1 MTKKEMTTQDIVKNS
16 DEIKNMDISWEKMYA
31 ILHEAVKS
39 NKYRILRSGNTLF
52 VIKILS
58 STEAQLNVFNAEKSF
73 KDYIRNIKEF
83 GKAMEKAGYKKLS
96 ARGANIQM
104 VNILSFPNLL
114 RSLIASSLCLM
125 PIYVL
130 YQLGVVLIGMVLKMG
145 MNLRNS

>member
-1 MTKKEMTTQDIVKNS
+1 MMKKQMTTQDIVKNS

-31 ILHEAVKS
+31 ILHEAIKS

-58 STEAQLNVFNAEKSF
+58 DTEAQLNVFNAEKSF

-96 ARGANIQM
+96 ARGANVQM
-104 VNILSFPNLL
+104 VNILKSAKYPTE
-114 RSLIASSLCLM
+114 AT
-125 PIYVL
+125 PIGKDKKGVDL
-130 YQLGVVLIGMVLKMG
+130 YNIVIDMEAT
-145 MNLRNS
+145 

>member
-1 MTKKEMTTQDIVKNS
+1 MTTQDIVKNS

-31 ILHEAVKS
+31 ILHEAIKS

-58 STEAQLNVFNAEKSF
+58 DTEAQLNVFNAEKSF

-96 ARGANIQM
+96 ARGANVQM
-104 VNILSFPNLL
+104 VNILKSAKYPTE
-114 RSLIASSLCLM
+114 AT
-125 PIYVL
+125 PIGKDKKGVDL
-130 YQLGVVLIGMVLKMG
+130 YNIVIDMEAT
-145 MNLRNS
+145 